1 MLELL
6 LLLVFF
12 ITVAIA
18 GSLGTALRLPWTLLG
33 LLALIGMVLPLAG
46 LGRRGVAVDRGGA
59 AVLTGNATLVS
70 VVVLVGV
77 LALRAAV
84 IGSAQ

>member
-1 MLELL
+1 
-6 LLLVFF
+6 
-12 ITVAIA
+12 
-18 GSLGTALRLPWTLLG
+18 
-33 LLALIGMVLPLAG
+33 MVLPLAG